1 MQDTPFRSSDVIE
14 LRIHVN
20 PVITREIDLDVRK
33 VLNEGP
39 TEA

>member
-1 MQDTPFRSSDVIE
+1 MLDTPFRSSEE
-14 LRIHVN
+14 LRIYVN